1 MNTKNLLL
9 GIFVILTVVF
19 ASLTLNE
26 YYQVNALSSRLQ
38 LMTTTATSTTTVTS
52 TLSCPSKT
60 TCGSF
65 IYAPT
70 GQVQVDSVQATE
82 YICHTCGAVNG
93 ESYITFAVTFEN
105 IGNSTIYIDAGS
117 DSLTS
122 SVPTN
127 SSVIQ
132 YVTSSV
138 ECSGSLRTMDLSHGQ
153 NYTMYAPGCRTG
165 FDYQVV
171 QAGSVNVR
179 FWFEWTTNSTAA
191 NSFGFSN
198 PTTISAQLVFP

>member
-9 GIFVILTVVF
+9 GIFVILTVAF

-38 LMTTTATSTTTVTS
+38 LMTTTATSTMTVTS

-82 YICHTCGAVNG
+82 YVCHNCGAVDD
-93 ESYITFAVTFEN
+93 ESYVTFTVALEN
-105 IGNSTIYIDAGS
+105 IGNSTIYIEAGS
-117 DSLTS
+117 DGLDSA
-122 SVPTN
+122 VPTN

-132 YVTSSV
+132 QVASV
-138 ECSGSLRTMDLSHGQ
+138 ICSGTLGIEDLNHGQ
-153 NYTMYAPGCRTG
+153 NYTMYAPGCGTG

-179 FWFEWTTNSTAA
+179 FSFDWTTDIQADT
-191 NSFGFSN
+191 FSN
-198 PTTISAQLVFP
+198 LTTISAQFMFS

>member
-1 MNTKNLLL
+1 MNTKNLIL
-9 GIFVILTVVF
+9 GVFVILTVVF

-26 YYQVNALSSRLQ
+26 YSQVNALNSRLQ

-82 YICHTCGAVNG
+82 YVCHNCGAVDD
-93 ESYITFAVTFEN
+93 ESYVAFTVTLEN
-105 IGNSTIYIDAGS
+105 IGNSTIYIEAGS
-117 DSLTS
+117 DGLDS

-132 YVTSSV
+132 QVASV
-138 ECSGSLRTMDLSHGQ
+138 ICSGTLGIEDLSHGQ
-153 NYTMYAPGCRTG
+153 NYTMSAPGCGTG

-171 QAGSVNVR
+171 QAGSVTIR
-179 FWFEWTTNSTAA
+179 FSFEWTTDIQADT
-191 NSFGFSN
+191 FSN
-198 PTTISAQLVFP
+198 LTTISAQFMFP